1 MTAQFIRFPGLPAGA
16 FWRYS
21 LAAVAKSTAGRR
33 NPCLILATPDAACVF
48 FCVVAL
54 AHLHVVRHV
63 LRRYCIQTMVAQAGQ
78 PSGWPVPS

>member
-1 MTAQFIRFPGLPAGA
+1 
-16 FWRYS
+16 
-21 LAAVAKSTAGRR
+21 
-33 NPCLILATPDAACVF
+33 TPDAACVF

-78 PSGWPVPS
+78 PSGWPGR